1 MKITRQNYEAYFIDY
16 LEGNLNEQ
24 LVDVFIDFLQQ
35 NPDLKE
41 ELELFSAVTAVPE
54 SLTFNKKKKLYHE
67 KYDLESEFNDA
78 AVANLEGDLSE
89 QEAEAFERYVLA
101 HPEKQEDISLFDK
114 TILKTDESIRFEK
127 KNKLYKRAA
136 GKTILLWS
144 TRAAAVLIV
153 GLVVFSLV
161 TKNDKTIVPQ
171 NQVARIEENK
181 ELQTNAQQEIVL
193 SQEPATENE
202 KVAEVQEKPVPEKT
216 KKKNSDNSPK
226 IIQKNIQAEKPVIE
240 RINVEK
246 PKELQSLSASLD
258 VPRPKETLATMYLII
273 PELPHSNVEE
283 RLLADVVLEKTGL
296 DNLSMSKIKKAGL
309 KLVSGF
315 TKENFTYKTDEAG
328 EITEINYDSR
338 LLAFTIPTG
347 SKENAGGK

>member
-16 LEGNLNEQ
+16 LEGNLDEQ

-67 KYDLESEFNDA
+67 KYDLESEFNNA

-89 QEAEAFERYVLA
+89 QETEDFERYVLA
-101 HPEKQEDISLFDK
+101 HPEKQEDIDLFDK
-114 TILKTDESIRFEK
+114 TILKADESIRFEK

-144 TRAAAVLIV
+144 TRVAAVLIV
-153 GLVVFSLV
+153 GLIVFSLL
-161 TKNDKTIVPQ
+161 TKNDKTIVPA
-171 NQVARIEENK
+171 NQVAQGEENK
-181 ELQTNAQQEIVL
+181 EPQTVAQQEIGL
-193 SQEPATENE
+193 SQKPATESE
-202 KVAEVQEKPVPEKT
+202 KVAEVPEKSVPEKT
-216 KKKNSDNSPK
+216 KNSTK
-226 IIQKNIQAEKPVIE
+226 TLEVIQKNIQPEKPVIE
-240 RINVEK
+240 RISVEI
-246 PKELQSLSASLD
+246 PKEIQSLTASLD
-258 VPRPKETLATMYLII
+258 VPRPKETLGTIYITI
-273 PELPHSNVEE
+273 PEAPQSNVAE
-283 RLLADVVLEKTGL
+283 RLLADVVFEKTGL
-296 DNLSMSKIKKAGL
+296 ENLSMNKIKKAGL

-315 TKENFTYKTDEAG
+315 TKENLTYKTDDEG

-338 LLAFTIPTG
+338 LLAFTIPT
-347 SKENAGGK
+347 SPREKADDK